1 MRDLPYFLLFPF
13 LNRLDC
19 CPAAAG
25 GQRPTLADYQKGV
38 ACCSCGHKGAY
49 MQPSGVPPIPTDFAQ
64 TSLADTTATM
74 SQASAATAGFPNTS
88 QPSEPSLDIPST
100 QATAGY
106 AESFMPSRQYL
117 DEGLTQQQGA
127 GYVTMEAGVASPGTQ
142 SPARGSPKTNT
153 LTKAS
158 KEPLK
163 SILKKSTEGG
173 GGRRRGDQWTR
184 SASCCERRTGPAPLG
199 DPAYSA
205 APDSRSN
212 TTETLPPADL
222 PRPAPGHGHYEP

>member
-1 MRDLPYFLLFPF
+1 
-13 LNRLDC
+13 
-19 CPAAAG
+19 
-25 GQRPTLADYQKGV
+25 
-38 ACCSCGHKGAY
+38 
-49 MQPSGVPPIPTDFAQ
+49 MQTAGVPALPTEFAQ
-64 TSLADTTATM
+64 TSLSDTTATM
-74 SQASAATAGFPNTS
+74 PQTSAAATGFSDTPQPN
-88 QPSEPSLDIPST
+88 EPSLDNNST

-117 DEGLTQQQGA
+117 DDGLAQQQGA
-127 GYVTMEAGVASPGTQ
+127 GYVAMGETSVASPGTQ

-163 SILKKSTEGG
+163 SILKKNTEGG

-184 SASCCERRTGPAPLG
+184 SASCCERRTGPTPLG
-199 DPAYSA
+199 DPAYAA
-205 APDSRSN
+205 APDSRSK
-212 TTETLPPADL
+212 TTENLQPADL